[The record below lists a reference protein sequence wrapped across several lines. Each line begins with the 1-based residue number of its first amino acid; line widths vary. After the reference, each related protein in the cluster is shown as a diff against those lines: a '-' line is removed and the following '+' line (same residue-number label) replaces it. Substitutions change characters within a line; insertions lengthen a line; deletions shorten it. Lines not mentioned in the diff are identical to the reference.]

1 MSEFDVN
8 IHYTEN
14 DIEKVQNKTNWFLQK
29 YGDLG
34 VFHLYKEGAQNSIDE
49 YEDPKCVKFLK
60 SIGEGKKK
68 RILKTTYDKLTD
80 RVTIED
86 SGRGIP
92 EDDYSVEVVCTKLQS
107 GSKFQRDQGGKSS
120 GEFGL
125 GITLVNALSK
135 EFSITTY
142 RNTYYHTVKFEGG
155 KKVGEIKNPV
165 KKNEKRHGTIISF
178 ISDPK
183 YLGAGS
189 HLPIEVVK
197 DWLEDMSYQVSDGIE
212 FVVEEWDGLTL
223 EKTTTFKK
231 KPFSELIMK
240 FIPSGSKVGFGPVS
254 LKREAK
260 HPEEITQHI
269 VDKKGAVKDKVVMMD
284 KDVTL
289 EFAFAYDQSSM
300 ESDYISYCNFTRTD
314 DGGVHIDSVEE
325 ALCRYLQ
332 KQAKNSLTEAQQA
345 KWDITFNDVRA
356 GLKMVVNLST
366 NAQVDFMGNAKTK
379 IQNESLKPLLKTLT
393 TEAVTEYFEKNSGLG
408 AVCKLIVAN
417 ARARIEMQKVKDVSI
432 QKRYDAFS
440 EYDIPNLIRANN
452 TGNKYREIILIEG
465 RKSAAGAIRNAR
477 DPYTQAIFGFR
488 GQTANPLKSSSDVT
502 NNDEWRQYIRALRC
516 GYGSSFDISKLYY
529 RKIIIGTDADIDGR
543 AIGAGIAT
551 FHAVK
556 LPKIVEAGML
566 YKVYPPLYAIDSKST
581 PFIRTKSELTELLL
595 KETVKVYKIRV
606 TDWYDIGYLDKDELW
621 EFLYDT
627 IDYRSTLDGL
637 YDFYKV
643 NRWIIE
649 IIGASLVKFGAIKR
663 VEGDYVLADGI
674 LEDQRFIR
682 NFMQNIQK
690 RFPESSLTGDK
701 VHVIADGKRYQ
712 LKINT
717 RFLTRIEDLIPIF
730 EKYGSGLGVKE
741 KGGEERLMSIG
752 EFLQESYKLQPHVLN
767 RFKGL
772 GEADPDELWPTTLNP
787 ETRCLVR
794 LTFGDIERD
803 MKILMKLKSD
813 KLAFRAERKRMME
826 SYKIR
831 KEDLDT

>member
-34 VFHLYKEGAQNSIDE
+34 VFHLYKEGAQNVIDE
-49 YEDPKCVKFLK
+49 YEDPKCIKFLK

-68 RILKTTYDKLTD
+68 RVLKTTYDKLTD
-80 RVTIED
+80 KVTIED

-125 GITLVNALSK
+125 GITIVNALSK
-135 EFSITTY
+135 EFSISTY
-142 RNTYYHTVKFEGG
+142 RNNYYHTVRFENG
-155 KKVGEIKNPV
+155 KKVEEIKEPV
-165 KKNEKRHGTIISF
+165 KKTGKKHGTIISF

-189 HLPIEVVK
+189 HLPIDVVK
-197 DWLEDMSYQVSDGIE
+197 DWLEDMSYQVADGIE

-240 FIPSGSKVGFGPVS
+240 FIPAGAKVGFGPLS
-254 LKREAK
+254 LKGEGK
-260 HPEEITQHI
+260 HLEEITQHI
-269 VDKKGAVKDKVVMMD
+269 VDKKGVVKDKVVTME
-284 KDVTL
+284 KDVNL
-289 EFAFAYDQSSM
+289 EFAFVYDQGSM
-300 ESDYISYCNFTRTD
+300 ESDFISYCNFTKTD
-314 DGGVHIDSVEE
+314 DGGVHIDAVEE

-379 IQNESLKPLLKTLT
+379 IQNESLKPLLKTIT
-393 TEAVTEYFEKNSGLG
+393 TDAITEYFEKNSGLG
-408 AVCKLIVAN
+408 AVCKIIVAN

-432 QKRYDAFS
+432 QKRYDVFS

-488 GQTANPLKSSSDVT
+488 GQTANPFKSSTDIT

-516 GYGSSFDISKLYY
+516 GYGPTFDINKLYY
-529 RKIIIGTDADIDGR
+529 KKIIIGMDADVD
-543 AIGAGIAT
+543 GAGISVGVAAY
-551 FHAVK
+551 HALK
-556 LPKIVEAGML
+556 LPKIVEGGFL
-566 YKVYPPLYAIDSKST
+566 YKVYPPLYALDSKT
-581 PFIRTKSELTELLL
+581 NPFIRTKPELTELLL
-595 KETVKVYKIRV
+595 KETAKVYKIRIS
-606 TDWYDIGYLDKDELW
+606 DSGEYFKNDELW

-627 IDYRSTLDGL
+627 IDYRLTLIGL

-649 IIGASLVKFGAIKR
+649 IIGASLVRFGAVTR
-663 VEGDYVLADGI
+663 VEGDYVLKEGI
-674 LEDQRFIR
+674 LEDPKFIR
-682 NFMQNIQK
+682 NFMQAVQK
-690 RFPESSLTGDK
+690 RYPEASISGDK

-712 LKINT
+712 LKLNS
-717 RFLTRIEDLIPIF
+717 RLLNKMADLIPIF
-730 EKYGSGLGVKE
+730 EKYGCMLGVKE
-741 KGGEERLMSIG
+741 KGKEDEILSIG
-752 EFLQESYKLQPHVLN
+752 EFLDQSYKLQPNIIN

-772 GEADPDELWPTTLNP
+772 GEADPDQLWPTTLNP

-803 MKILMKLKSD
+803 MRIFMKLKSD

-831 KEDLDT
+831 REDLDT